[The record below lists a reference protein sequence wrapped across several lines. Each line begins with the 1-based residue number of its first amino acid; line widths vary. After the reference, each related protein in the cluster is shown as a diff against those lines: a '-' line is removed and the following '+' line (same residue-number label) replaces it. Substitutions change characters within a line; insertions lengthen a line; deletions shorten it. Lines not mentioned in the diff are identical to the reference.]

1 MRKQLLI
8 VAAIATLAGGL
19 TYGAEEPAVPPPP
32 AAQAEPIPEP
42 PLPPDPAVPTTPVPP
57 SAPTYETPTA
67 PGVTWPQD
75 YGWYWYR
82 PEAVVPGT
90 NAGSHLRY
98 PYYSY
103 RRPWYPAGPASV
115 NVTIIW

>member
-1 MRKQLLI
+1 MSRLFP
-8 VAAIATLAGGL
+8 AALCSVLCIASSSAHS
-19 TYGAEEPAVPPPP
+19 ADEPAVPPPP
-32 AAQAEPIPEP
+32 APTIDATEALPTVPDAAVHPAPPYAAWADQACP
-42 PLPPDPAVPTTPVPP
+42 
-57 SAPTYETPTA
+57 A
-67 PGVTWPQD
+67 PGYTSLYD
-75 YGWYWYR
+75 AGYHWYR

-90 NAGSHLRY
+90 NAGLHLRY

>member
-1 MRKQLLI
+1 MRKQFLS
-8 VAAIATLAGGL
+8 VAMLTTLTCGSV
-19 TYGAEEPAVPPPP
+19 YGADEPAVPPPP
-32 AAQAEPIPEP
+32 SAQPIVDTPPE
-42 PLPPDPAVPTTPVPP
+42 PAVPTTPVPAVE
-57 SAPTYETPTA
+57 STDQTPAGEPRGTRL
-67 PGVTWPQD
+67 QD

-90 NAGSHLRY
+90 NAGLHPRY